1 MRTTILRTT
10 LALAVLALAVPA
22 RAQEETEHFTRVVKL
37 EPGGTLQLKS
47 FSGHVTITGSD
58 RADIAIDAV
67 RRAPRERL
75 NRVKL
80 DIRTEGSTVV
90 IEANHH
96 DWSWSDH
103 DNVVSTDFEIKVP
116 TRTNLD
122 VNVFSSPV
130 EVRGVEGSHRIH
142 TFSAR
147 IRLEDV
153 VGPINAHTFSGGV
166 EIQAKAWQDRQ
177 VIDVDTFS
185 GSIEL
190 RVPDTA
196 RGSVSFNSFSGK
208 LTSDVPMTLHT
219 SSRRSLDATLGGG
232 DSAGGRLHLKT
243 FSGNVHIN
251 RM

>member
-1 MRTTILRTT
+1 MRHIILRTT
-10 LALAVLALAVPA
+10 LALGVLALAMPA
-22 RAQEETEHFTRVVKL
+22 LAQDETEHVSRTVKV
-37 EPGGTLQLKS
+37 GADGTLRLRS

-75 NRVKL
+75 KRITL

-90 IEANHH
+90 VEANHR
-96 DWSWSDH
+96 DWSWNDH
-103 DNVVSTDFEIKVP
+103 DNVVPTDFDIKVP
-116 TRTNLD
+116 RHTNLD

-130 EVRGVEGSHRIH
+130 EVRGVEGAHKIH

-147 IRLEDV
+147 IHLEDA

-166 EIQAKAWQDRQ
+166 DIQAKAWQDHQ

-190 RVPDTA
+190 RIPETA
-196 RGSVSFNSFSGK
+196 RGNVSFNSFSGR
-208 LTSDVPMTLHT
+208 LSSDLPLTLHT
-219 SSRRSLDATLGGG
+219 SRRRSLDATLGGG
-232 DSAGGRLHLKT
+232 DSSGGSLHLKT
-243 FSGNVHIN
+243 FSGNVHID
-251 RM
+251 R